1 MPSKPSFSHSEV
13 IEYVESESWDGM
25 VVGEGGMVS
34 VGGGERET
42 TETAGSEI
50 EVDGVEI
57 MLSEG
62 AELREYGLVHSAK
75 CRVLDGQLA
84 TVLVVVTVTVTGSWL
99 SPTIEL
105 AVRIKPS
112 GRPCVGKTWR
122 QDLCTRRKVIA
133 VQYQNNKFVSHDH
146 WVSLFDFT
154 GRNSRETSGEK
165 SSP

>member
-13 IEYVESESWDGM
+13 IEYVESESWDGMVVGKKDGM

-62 AELREYGLVHSAK
+62 AELREYVLVHSTK

-84 TVLVVVTVTVTGSWL
+84 TVLVVVTVTVTRSW
-99 SPTIEL
+99 
-105 AVRIKPS
+105 
-112 GRPCVGKTWR
+112 
-122 QDLCTRRKVIA
+122 
-133 VQYQNNKFVSHDH
+133 
-146 WVSLFDFT
+146 
-154 GRNSRETSGEK
+154 
-165 SSP
+165 